1 MHLFCIIM
9 TYRDG
14 ALAHIHYFFVSL
26 QGETGSLSQYG
37 FRCVI
42 RVARLSLQMEKQDK
56 KARLQVIRTI
66 VGNCPFENQEE
77 LALELEKA
85 GFSTTQTMLSRDLK
99 QLRISKVRTRSGKSV
114 YALPG
119 VVYFDPAKTR
129 EELNATRWQLQFSGN
144 LAVLHT
150 PPGHASLVAY
160 EIDEH
165 KSQLLLGTV
174 AGDDTVIVVMA
185 ENAGREEVRAVL
197 MEVVP
202 QLKKRRTSSG

>member
-1 MHLFCIIM
+1 MRYLMFPEDCRQH
-9 TYRDG
+9 
-14 ALAHIHYFFVSL
+14 
-26 QGETGSLSQYG
+26 SQ
-37 FRCVI
+37 
-42 RVARLSLQMEKQDK
+42 QMEKQDK

-66 VGNCPFENQEE
+66 VGNCPFEKQEE
-77 LALELEKA
+77 LAQELEKA
-85 GFSTTQTMLSRDLK
+85 GFATTQTMLSRDLK

-129 EELNATRWQLQFSGN
+129 EELNAVRWQLQFSGN
-144 LAVLHT
+144 MAVLHT

-165 KSQLLLGTV
+165 KSPLFLGTV

-185 ENAGREEVRAVL
+185 EDAGREDARLVL
-197 MEVVP
+197 AEIVP
-202 QLKKRRTSSG
+202 QLKKRRASAE

>member
-1 MHLFCIIM
+1 
-9 TYRDG
+9 
-14 ALAHIHYFFVSL
+14 
-26 QGETGSLSQYG
+26 
-37 FRCVI
+37 
-42 RVARLSLQMEKQDK
+42 MEKQDK

>member
-1 MHLFCIIM
+1 
-9 TYRDG
+9 
-14 ALAHIHYFFVSL
+14 
-26 QGETGSLSQYG
+26 
-37 FRCVI
+37 
-42 RVARLSLQMEKQDK
+42 MEKQDK

-77 LALELEKA
+77 LAVELEKA